1 MRGFEMYVLLAVFFV
16 HATPVIESNF
26 GNHSRAVE
34 QAPALHEP
42 WRPND
47 GITAPDVPGPL
58 VINEIHYA
66 PTDTDAEFIEVLNRS
81 TQVVALEHVT
91 YADANRDFDQV
102 VSQPRNLVPGA
113 YLVVARDLGAFQEAF
128 PGADLNVVSAPGGW
142 EGLNNGGD
150 EVVLRVGSRI
160 SDRVLYD
167 AAWGEAGKSLER
179 KDPDAPSASFNFEAS
194 ETTGTPG
201 ARNSRY
207 GPDTRPPAPRFAE
220 ILGSPAFPDTAAA
233 ASTILFDEVL
243 EGSSVRPEAFSVAGT
258 RVRSAALS
266 AEGQGVELVLQRTA
280 PSWTDLGDGRPTV
293 TVRGVKDRSGNQVAE
308 TSIAIALPPTEA
320 TLALSEI
327 HFDPLD
333 DPFDGRPD
341 QTEYVEIVNT
351 STVTR
356 SLRGTSLRGGID
368 ENGSAD
374 ILAAIDTA
382 LTLDPQQRATLFA
395 ADPYE
400 RTHPTLIPGFQEAY
414 PASTRSDGH
423 WIPIRS
429 SSLRLTNSG
438 RTVRMVSPSVT
449 TIDSTMYSPRWHAPD
464 LAVTDGVSLERISL
478 NASSTRSDNWT
489 SSAHPDGG
497 TPGLTNS
504 IRLSPSPQG
513 PSAALDIEP
522 SPFSIGRDGATRI
535 RYSLSRAASSLR
547 IRIYDAHG
555 RHVRTITDAR
565 RSGPEG
571 EVIWNGRDDEGQAL
585 RIGVYVV
592 LFEAVDLQGHTVTVV
607 KRPVVIGRDI

>member
-1 MRGFEMYVLLAVFFV
+1 MYVLLVAFVV
-16 HATPVIESNF
+16 HATPVSESNLW
-26 GNHSRAVE
+26 NHSRAVE
-34 QAPALHEP
+34 TAPALHDP
-42 WRPND
+42 WRANA

-66 PTDTDAEFIEVLNRS
+66 PTDSDAEFIEILNRS
-81 TQVVALEHVT
+81 TQVVELEHVT
-91 YADANRDFDQV
+91 YADANGDFDQV
-102 VSQPRNLVPGA
+102 VSQPRDLAPGEFLVIARNLS
-113 YLVVARDLGAFQEAF
+113 AFTVAF
-128 PGADLNVVSAPGGW
+128 PEADLSVVSVPGGW

-150 EVVLRVGSRI
+150 EVVLRIEGVD
-160 SDRVLYD
+160 SDRVQYD
-167 AAWGEAGKSLER
+167 ASWGEPGRSLER
-179 KDPDAPSASFNFEAS
+179 KDPDAPSQSFNFEAS
-194 ETTGTPG
+194 RTTGTPA
-201 ARNSRY
+201 ARNTRY
-207 GPDTRPPAPRFAE
+207 GPDTRPPVPRFAE
-220 ILGSPAFPDTAAA
+220 ILGSSAFPDTATA

-243 EGSSVRPEAFSVAGT
+243 ASSSVRPEAFSVAGA
-258 RVRSAALS
+258 RVRSASLS
-266 AEGQGVELVLQRTA
+266 AEGQGVELGLQRST

-293 TVRGVKDRSGNQVAE
+293 TVRGVKDRSGNEVAD

-351 STVTR
+351 STITR
-356 SLRGTSLRGGID
+356 SLRGMSLRGGID

-395 ADPYE
+395 ADPYA
-400 RTHPTLIPGFQEAY
+400 RSHSTLIPGFQEAY
-414 PASTRSDGH
+414 PASTQSGGH

-438 RTVRMVSPSVT
+438 RTVRMVSPSFK
-449 TIDSTMYSPRWHAPD
+449 TIDSTTYSPRWHSPD
-464 LAVTDGVSLERISL
+464 LAETDGVSLERISL
-478 NASSTRSDNWT
+478 NASSTRADNWT

-504 IRLSPSPQG
+504 IRLSSSVQG
-513 PSAALDIEP
+513 PSATLDIEP

-535 RYSLSRAASSLR
+535 RYSLSRPASSLR

-555 RHVRTITDAR
+555 RRVRTITDAR

-571 EVIWNGRDDEGQAL
+571 EVIWNGRDDVGKAL

-592 LFEAVDLQGHTVTVV
+592 LFEAVDLRGHTVTVV
-607 KRPVVIGRDI
+607 KRPVVIGGDI

>member
-1 MRGFEMYVLLAVFFV
+1 MYVLLAVFVV
-16 HATPVIESNF
+16 HAAPVIESNLW
-26 GNHSRAVE
+26 NHSRAVE
-34 QAPALHEP
+34 QTPVLHEP
-42 WRPND
+42 WRAND
-47 GITAPDVPGPL
+47 GITVPDVPGPL

-66 PTDTDAEFIEVLNRS
+66 PTDSDAEFIEILNRS
-81 TQVVALEHVT
+81 SQVVALEHVT
-91 YADANRDFDQV
+91 YADANGDFDHV
-102 VSQPRNLVPGA
+102 VSLPRDLAPGEFLVIARNLA
-113 YLVVARDLGAFQEAF
+113 AFTEAF
-128 PGADLNVVSAPGGW
+128 PDADLSVVSVPGGW

-150 EVVLRVGSRI
+150 EVVLRIGGVD
-160 SDRVLYD
+160 SDRVQYD
-167 AAWGEAGKSLER
+167 ASWGEPGRSLER
-179 KDPDAPSASFNFEAS
+179 KDPDAPSESFNFEAS
-194 ETTGTPG
+194 RTTGTPA
-201 ARNSRY
+201 ARNTRY
-207 GPDTRPPAPRFAE
+207 GPDTRPPVPRFAE

-233 ASTILFDEVL
+233 AAMILFDEVL
-243 EGSSVRPEAFSVAGT
+243 EGSSVHPEAFSVAGA
-258 RVRSAALS
+258 RVRSASLG
-266 AEGQGVELVLQRTA
+266 AEGQGVELGLQRSEST
-280 PSWTDLGDGRPTV
+280 WTDLGDGRPTV
-293 TVRGVKDRSGNQVAE
+293 TIRGVKDRSGNEVAD

-374 ILAAIDTA
+374 VLAVIDTA

-449 TIDSTMYSPRWHAPD
+449 TIDSTTYSPRWHAPD
-464 LAVTDGVSLERISL
+464 LADTDGVSLERISL

-504 IRLSPSPQG
+504 IRLPPSPQG

-522 SPFSIGRDGATRI
+522 SPFSIARDGGTRI

-555 RHVRTITDAR
+555 RRVRTITDGR

-585 RIGVYVV
+585 RIGIYVV
-592 LFEAVDLQGHTVTVV
+592 LFEAVDLRGHTVTVV
-607 KRPVVIGRDI
+607 KRPVVIGGDL